1 MYFSI
6 PFPSQSSKD
15 REEDSLSS
23 YYLVGLVLILQATF
37 RSQLIYE
44 TGLTSGSVRVTHPLS
59 VMKASAWALGRNRD
73 DLRLTRAVTS
83 AGGVF
88 KNSWNIM

>member
-1 MYFSI
+1 MLKMYFSI
-6 PFPSQSSKD
+6 PFPSQSS
-15 REEDSLSS
+15 EDS
-23 YYLVGLVLILQATF
+23 LVGLVLILQATF

-44 TGLTSGSVRVTHPLS
+44 TGLSSGSVRVTHPLS
-59 VMKASAWALGRNRD
+59 VTKASAWALGRNLD

-83 AGGVF
+83 AGGVVFLF